1 MFGEI
6 SELKKYRKY
15 ENITHEKK
23 QELLNLIKIGINPE
37 NYQTDEEKKK
47 AKAQFEMISHY
58 FDEMAELALD

>member
-47 AKAQFEMISHY
+47 AKA
-58 FDEMAELALD
+58 